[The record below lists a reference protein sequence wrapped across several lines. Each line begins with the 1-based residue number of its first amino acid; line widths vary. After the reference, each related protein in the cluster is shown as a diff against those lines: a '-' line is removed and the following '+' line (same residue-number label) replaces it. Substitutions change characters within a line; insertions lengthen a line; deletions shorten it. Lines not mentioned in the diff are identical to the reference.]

1 MDTSSQL
8 SERAKSLI
16 AVVVGA
22 AIYALLGLLMT
33 SPERSIRLIVAFLLG
48 WGMIPVLLMYD
59 PNTPQL
65 ALLTIVLAAI
75 GGVVGWIVFRLW
87 DKKDQLRPAIVG
99 FFVVNSISFLAVF
112 SISLQTID

>member
-1 MDTSSQL
+1 
-8 SERAKSLI
+8 
-16 AVVVGA
+16 
-22 AIYALLGLLMT
+22 
-33 SPERSIRLIVAFLLG
+33 
-48 WGMIPVLLMYD
+48 
-59 PNTPQL
+59 
-65 ALLTIVLAAI
+65 LAAI